1 MRNLIYEYQ
10 TITLEITRLEE
21 RIETIYT
28 KAVTAKIKNISGMPI
43 SPGFNT
49 GGLADVFVQ
58 IEGLEEQINKYKIK
72 RDRVAEAIETKLD
85 LARVDGTTRVVFW
98 YREVYG
104 KKWREVSRL
113 TGKSVRQLQRIYQKT
128 IYTSLLL

>member
-85 LARVDGTTRVVFW
+85 LAGVDGTTRVVFW